1 MSDAL
6 NALELMNPAQLK
18 GKVAAITGSTSGI
31 GLEIARALAAAGC
44 NIALNGFGDAT
55 EIEKIR
61 AGIESDYRVKAT
73 YSDADMSKGEA
84 VAAYI
89 AEAEKT
95 FGAVDIL
102 VNNAGSAPMGRI
114 TDLGDET
121 WQAAIDLKLMGY
133 VRCARA
139 FLPDMA
145 ARKWGRV
152 VNIIGVGGHQPVG
165 HYVVGGAVNAAVLNL
180 TKGLAKDYGPHGVT
194 VNGVCPGPIA
204 TPRLTTL
211 ATQRSRISGRTV
223 EQELAASAEKVP
235 LGRPGTPEEVAA
247 MVAFLCSAQASFVCG
262 ALIDVDGA
270 MSFGL

>member
-1 MSDAL
+1 MDLGIAGRNAVVTGGSQGIGRAIATALARDGADVAIVARDAARLRAAAEAIAAETGRRIVPLAADLSRAEDAARMAAAAKDAL
-6 NALELMNPAQLK
+6 
-18 GKVAAITGSTSGI
+18 
-31 GLEIARALAAAGC
+31 
-44 NIALNGFGDAT
+44 
-55 EIEKIR
+55 
-61 AGIESDYRVKAT
+61 
-73 YSDADMSKGEA
+73 
-84 VAAYI
+84 
-89 AEAEKT
+89 
-95 FGAVDIL
+95 GAVDIL

>member
-1 MSDAL
+1 MDLGIAGR
-6 NALELMNPAQLK
+6 NA
-18 GKVAAITGSTSGI
+18 VVTGGSQGI
-31 GLEIARALAAAGC
+31 GRAIATALARDGADVAIVARDAARLREAAET
-44 NIALNGFGDAT
+44 IAAETGRRIVPLAADLS
-55 EIEKIR
+55 R
-61 AGIESDYRVKAT
+61 ADDVTRMAAAAK
-73 YSDADMSKGEA
+73 EA
-84 VAAYI
+84 LG
-89 AEAEKT
+89 T
-95 FGAVDIL
+95 VDIL

-145 ARKWGRV
+145 ARKWGRA
-152 VNIIGVGGHQPVG
+152 VNIIGVGGHQAMG

-180 TKGLAKDYGPHGVT
+180 TKGLAKDYGPQGVT

-211 ATQRSRISGRTV
+211 ATQRSKISGRTV
-223 EQELAASAEKVP
+223 EQELATSAEKVP